1 MIKNYILKLLETMP
15 SDLFAEDKP
24 LDMDLI
30 IEGGAFNGSYVAGIL
45 YFLQEMET
53 KRMIKI
59 HRISGCS
66 ISTVAG
72 LLYLTG
78 RLDLWDRLYSCGL
91 DGFKR
96 TGRFA
101 AMSDILK
108 IISDVIGEN
117 LYKSVNKRLFMTFYD
132 VKHCKQ
138 IVRCTYKSN
147 NDLFECILR
156 STYIPFIVDKNIV
169 RHGRYID
176 GQQPY
181 FFKDRKNRKMLCIAL
196 VNLTNIGTITSTINV
211 KNELNSTHRILSGT
225 LDIHSFFMTGTP
237 TQMCCFKDN
246 MPLFVSLEY
255 KFKQLL
261 MFACGYFIYVI
272 LYMTKR
278 MKTNILSSFTIKAL
292 RIVVEDVYRLFIMHY
307 CV

>member
-15 SDLFAEDKP
+15 SDLFHKDKP

-30 IEGGAFNGSYVAGIL
+30 IEGGAFNGSYVTGIL

-53 KRMIKI
+53 KGMIKI

-72 LLYLTG
+72 LLYIIG

-96 TGRFA
+96 SGRFE
-101 AMSDILK
+101 AMDNVLK
-108 IISDVIGEN
+108 IISENTDEN
-117 LYKSVNKRLFMTFYD
+117 LYKSLNKRLFITYYD

-138 IVRCTYKSN
+138 IIRCTYKSN
-147 NDLFECILR
+147 SDVFECISR
-156 STYIPFIVDKNIV
+156 STHIPFIVDKNIA

-181 FFKDRKNRKMLCIAL
+181 FFKNKKNRKMLCVSLI
-196 VNLTNIGTITSTINV
+196 NLINIGTITSTMNV
-211 KNELNSTHRILSGT
+211 KNETNSTHRVLSGT
-225 LDIHSFFMTGTP
+225 LDIHNFFMTGTP
-237 TQMCCFKDN
+237 TKMCCFKDK
-246 MPLFVSLEY
+246 MPLFASLQY
-255 KFKQLL
+255 KFKQFL
-261 MFACGYFIYVI
+261 MVVCGYFIYVL
-272 LYMTKR
+272 LYITKN
-278 MKTNILSSFTIKAL
+278 MDTSLLPSFAVKAL
-292 RIVVEDVYRLFIMHY
+292 CVVIEDVYRLFILHY

>member
-15 SDLFAEDKP
+15 RDLFHKDKP

-53 KRMIKI
+53 KGMIKI

-66 ISTVAG
+66 ISTIAG
-72 LLYLTG
+72 LLYIIG
-78 RLDLWDRLYSCGL
+78 RLDLWDELYSCGL
-91 DGFKR
+91 YTFKR
-96 TGRFA
+96 SGRFD
-101 AMSDILK
+101 AMGDILK
-108 IISDVIGEN
+108 IISDVTDDD
-117 LYKSVNKRLFMTFYD
+117 LYKSLNTRLFITYYD

-138 IVRCTYKSN
+138 VVRCTYKSN
-147 NDLFECILR
+147 SDVFECILR
-156 STYIPFIVDKNIV
+156 STYIPFIVDKNIA

-181 FFKDRKNRKMLCIAL
+181 FFKYKKNRKMLCVSLI
-196 VNLTNIGTITSTINV
+196 NLINIGTITSTINV
-211 KNELNSTHRILSGT
+211 KNETNSTHRVLSGT
-225 LDIHSFFMTGTP
+225 LDIHNFFMTGTP
-237 TQMCCFKDN
+237 TKMCCFKDQ
-246 MPLFVSLEY
+246 MPLLVSLQY

-261 MFACGYFIYVI
+261 MVVCGYVMYIL
-272 LYMTKR
+272 LYMTKH
-278 MKTNILSSFTIKAL
+278 MGTNILSSFTVKAL
-292 RIVVEDVYRLFIMHY
+292 RVVIEDVYRLFILHY